1 MMEKSSGIQKTYLSL
16 TLLNTLAASF
26 IWGINTIFL
35 LDAGLSNLEAF
46 AANAFFAGGQVIFE
60 VPTGIIADMYG
71 RRISYLLGT
80 ITLGISTY
88 LYLYAWQIHAPFLYW
103 AITSVFLG
111 LGFTFFSGA
120 TEAWLVDALK
130 FTKFKGNLDSVF
142 AKAQVVGGVA
152 MLSGSVLGGYIAQIT
167 NLGVPY
173 IIRAVMLFLTFFIA
187 FFKMRDLGFSP
198 KKTKKPLMEIKKI
211 FNTSINL
218 GFKNPSVRYIMLS
231 SLFLTG
237 VSFYVFYAMQPY
249 LLELYGDKEAY
260 LVAGLAAS
268 IIAGSRIVGGFLVPL
283 IRKIF
288 KKRTSVMIFGVLAG
302 SILLGASG
310 LTHSFI
316 LAIILLVL
324 WGLLSA
330 AITPVRQAY
339 LNGLIPSKQRATML
353 SFDSLVGSTGGVV
366 VQPALG
372 KVADVGGY
380 GASFMVGAV
389 IQAIALPFVILAK
402 KQNVKSDSNK

>member
-46 AANAFFAGGQVIFE
+46 AANAFFAAGQVLFE

-71 RRISYLLGT
+71 RRVSYLLGT

-173 IIRAVMLFLTFFIA
+173 MIRAGMLLLTFFIA
-187 FFKMRDLGFSP
+187 FFKMKDLGFSP

-237 VSFYVFYAMQPY
+237 VSFYGFYAMQPY

-268 IIAGSRIVGGFLVPL
+268 IIAGSRIVGGFLVPF
-283 IRKIF
+283 IRRIF

-302 SILLGASG
+302 AILLGASG

-330 AITPVRQAY
+330 AITPVRQSY

-372 KVADVGGY
+372 KVADIGGY

-389 IQAIALPFVILAK
+389 IQAIALPFVYLAK
-402 KQNVKSDSNK
+402 KQNTKSDKMK

>member
-46 AANAFFAGGQVIFE
+46 AANAFFAAGQVLFE

-71 RRISYLLGT
+71 RRVSYLLGT

-142 AKAQVVGGVA
+142 AKSQVVGGVA

-173 IIRAVMLFLTFFIA
+173 MIRAGMLLLTFFIA
-187 FFKMRDLGFSP
+187 FFKMKDLGFSP
-198 KKTKKPLMEIKKI
+198 KKTKKPLIEIKKI
-211 FNTSINL
+211 FDTSINL

-237 VSFYVFYAMQPY
+237 VSFYGFYAMQPY

-268 IIAGSRIVGGFLVPL
+268 IIAGSRIVGGFLVPF
-283 IRKIF
+283 IRRIF
-288 KKRTSVMIFGVLAG
+288 KKRTSVLIFWVLCGA
-302 SILLGASG
+302 ILLGASG

-330 AITPVRQAY
+330 AITPARQSY

-372 KVADVGGY
+372 KVADIGGY

-389 IQAIALPFVILAK
+389 IQAIALPFVYLAK
-402 KQNVKSDSNK
+402 KQNTKSDKMK

>member
-1 MMEKSSGIQKTYLSL
+1 MEKSSGIQKTYLLL

-46 AANAFFAGGQVIFE
+46 AANAFFAAGQVLFE

-71 RRISYLLGT
+71 RRVSYLLGT

-103 AITSVFLG
+103 AITSVLLG

>member
-1 MMEKSSGIQKTYLSL
+1 MMEKSSGIQKTYLLL

-46 AANAFFAGGQVIFE
+46 AANAFFAAGQVLFE

-71 RRISYLLGT
+71 RRVSYLLGT

-103 AITSVFLG
+103 AITSVLLG

>member
-130 FTKFKGNLDSVF
+130 FSKFKGSLDSVF

-173 IIRAVMLFLTFFIA
+173 MIRAGMLLLTFFIA
-187 FFKMRDLGFSP
+187 FFKMKDLGFSP

-237 VSFYVFYAMQPY
+237 VSFYGFYAMQPY

-260 LVAGLAAS
+260 LVAGLAAA
-268 IIAGSRIVGGFLVPL
+268 IIAGSRIVGGFLVPF

-330 AITPVRQAY
+330 AITPVRQSY

-353 SFDSLVGSTGGVV
+353 SFDSLVGSTGGVA

-372 KVADVGGY
+372 KVADIGGY
-380 GASFMVGAV
+380 GASFIVGAV
-389 IQAIALPFVILAK
+389 IQAIALPFVYLAK
-402 KQNVKSDSNK
+402 KENVKSDKV

>member
-1 MMEKSSGIQKTYLSL
+1 MMEKSSGIQKTYLLL

-46 AANAFFAGGQVIFE
+46 AANAFFAAGQVLFE

-71 RRISYLLGT
+71 RRVSYLLGT

-103 AITSVFLG
+103 AITSVLLG

-380 GASFMVGAV
+380 GASFLLGAV
-389 IQAIALPFVILAK
+389 IQAIALPFLIFSK

>member
-1 MMEKSSGIQKTYLSL
+1 MMEKSSGIQKTYLLL

-46 AANAFFAGGQVIFE
+46 AANAFFAAGQVLFE

-71 RRISYLLGT
+71 RRVSYLLGT

-103 AITSVFLG
+103 AITSVLLG

-330 AITPVRQAY
+330 AITPVRQSY

-353 SFDSLVGSTGGVV
+353 SFDSLIGSTGGVV

-380 GASFMVGAV
+380 GASFIVGAV
-389 IQAIALPFVILAK
+389 IQAIALPFVYLAK
-402 KQNVKSDSNK
+402 KENVKSDKV

>member
-103 AITSVFLG
+103 AITSVLLG

-130 FTKFKGNLDSVF
+130 FSKFKGSLDSVF

-173 IIRAVMLFLTFFIA
+173 MIRAGMLLLTFFIA
-187 FFKMRDLGFSP
+187 FFKMKDLGFSP

-237 VSFYVFYAMQPY
+237 VSFYGFYAMQPY

-260 LVAGLAAS
+260 LVAGLAAA
-268 IIAGSRIVGGFLVPL
+268 IIAGSRIVGGFLVPF

-330 AITPVRQAY
+330 AITPVRQSY

-353 SFDSLVGSTGGVV
+353 SFDSLVGSTGGVA

-372 KVADVGGY
+372 KVADIGGY
-380 GASFMVGAV
+380 GASFIVGAV
-389 IQAIALPFVILAK
+389 IQAIALPFVYLAK
-402 KQNVKSDSNK
+402 KENVKSDKV

>member
-1 MMEKSSGIQKTYLSL
+1 
-16 TLLNTLAASF
+16 
-26 IWGINTIFL
+26 
-35 LDAGLSNLEAF
+35 
-46 AANAFFAGGQVIFE
+46 
-60 VPTGIIADMYG
+60 
-71 RRISYLLGT
+71 
-80 ITLGISTY
+80 
-88 LYLYAWQIHAPFLYW
+88 
-103 AITSVFLG
+103 
-111 LGFTFFSGA
+111 
-120 TEAWLVDALK
+120 
-130 FTKFKGNLDSVF
+130 
-142 AKAQVVGGVA
+142 

-173 IIRAVMLFLTFFIA
+173 IIRAVMLLLTFFIA
-187 FFKMRDLGFSP
+187 FFKMKDLGFSP

-237 VSFYVFYAMQPY
+237 VSFYGFYAMQPY

-268 IIAGSRIVGGFLVPL
+268 IIAGSRIVGGFLVPF
-283 IRKIF
+283 IRRIF

-330 AITPVRQAY
+330 AITPVRQSY

-372 KVADVGGY
+372 KVADIGGY

-389 IQAIALPFVILAK
+389 IQAIALPFVYLAK
-402 KQNVKSDSNK
+402 KQNTKSDKMK

>member
-46 AANAFFAGGQVIFE
+46 AANAFFAAGQVLFE

-173 IIRAVMLFLTFFIA
+173 MIRAGMLLLTFFIA
-187 FFKMRDLGFSP
+187 FFKMKDLGFSP

-237 VSFYVFYAMQPY
+237 VSFYGFYAMQPY

-260 LVAGLAAS
+260 LVAGLAAA
-268 IIAGSRIVGGFLVPL
+268 IIAGSRIVGGFLVPF

-330 AITPVRQAY
+330 AITPVRQSY

-353 SFDSLVGSTGGVV
+353 SFDSLIGSTGGVV

-380 GASFMVGAV
+380 GASFIVGAV
-389 IQAIALPFVILAK
+389 IQAIALPFVYLAK
-402 KQNVKSDSNK
+402 KQNVKSDKMN

>member
-103 AITSVFLG
+103 AITSVLLG

-142 AKAQVVGGVA
+142 AKAQVVGGIA
-152 MLSGSVLGGYIAQIT
+152 MLSGSVAGGFVAQAT
-167 NLGVPY
+167 NIGVPY
-173 IIRAVMLFLTFFIA
+173 IIRAAVLGLTFIVA
-187 FFKMRDLGFSP
+187 FFWMRDLGFVP
-198 KKTKKPLMEIKKI
+198 KP
-211 FNTSINL
+211 
-218 GFKNPSVRYIMLS
+218 
-231 SLFLTG
+231 
-237 VSFYVFYAMQPY
+237 
-249 LLELYGDKEAY
+249 
-260 LVAGLAAS
+260 
-268 IIAGSRIVGGFLVPL
+268 
-283 IRKIF
+283 
-288 KKRTSVMIFGVLAG
+288 
-302 SILLGASG
+302 
-310 LTHSFI
+310 
-316 LAIILLVL
+316 
-324 WGLLSA
+324 
-330 AITPVRQAY
+330 
-339 LNGLIPSKQRATML
+339 
-353 SFDSLVGSTGGVV
+353 
-366 VQPALG
+366 
-372 KVADVGGY
+372 
-380 GASFMVGAV
+380 
-389 IQAIALPFVILAK
+389 
-402 KQNVKSDSNK
+402 